1 MERIDTLVIARWT
14 APVEPAAVLE
24 NHALAIRGGRI
35 HALLPAAEARARY
48 VADEVLERP
57 HHLLTPG
64 FVNAHTRAASSVHRG
79 LGPGATARVASTPE
93 SVRDGAAL
101 AIAEMLAGGITTFGD
116 ADAHPDV
123 VATTAI
129 EAGMRVVVAPPI
141 ATTPSA
147 WAATTDEYFDRA
159 LALHD
164 EYRGHPLVATAF
176 ALHSVAAHD
185 DATLKRL
192 KVLVDQLETPLL
204 VHLNESPGAVA
215 VCRDLHGLAPLA
227 RLEGLGLA
235 NTSLVG
241 VHFVHATAAEIAVA
255 ARAGL
260 RVVHCPTANLR
271 HGHGIAPVPALLDA
285 GVVVCLGTDGADGG
299 SAQDVLRELRLALLL
314 ASGTTGRPGVVSPAQ
329 GLRMATLAGAQ
340 ALGLD
345 AVTGSLAAGKWADVA
360 CFDLGRTPAL
370 PVVDPLDSLA
380 YAAGRDFVSD
390 VWVAGRPLVTAGV
403 PSRPLDTELATRVA
417 EWRVRMLAADAPA
430 ARESHP

>member
-1 MERIDTLVIARWT
+1 MERIDTLVIARWI
-14 APVEPAAVLE
+14 APVEPDAVLAE
-24 NHALAIRGGRI
+24 HALAIRGGRI
-35 HALLPAAEARARY
+35 HALLPVAAARARF
-48 VADEVLERP
+48 VADEIVERP

-64 FVNAHTRAASSVHRG
+64 LVNAHTRAASAVHRG
-79 LGPGATARVASTPE
+79 LGTGAASSLPATPE

-129 EAGMRVVVAPPI
+129 EAGMRVVIALPI
-141 ATTPSA
+141 AAAPSS
-147 WAATTDEYFDRA
+147 WAGSTDEYFDRA
-159 LALHD
+159 LGLHD
-164 EYRGHPLVATAF
+164 EYREHPLVATAF
-176 ALHSVAAHD
+176 ALQSVAAHD
-185 DATLKRL
+185 DATLQRL
-192 KVLVDQLETPLL
+192 KVLVDQLESPLL
-204 VHLNESPGAVA
+204 VQLHESLAAVA
-215 VCRDLHGLAPLA
+215 DCRARHGLAPLA
-227 RLEGLGLA
+227 RLERLGLA

-241 VHFVHATAAEIAVA
+241 VHFVQASTAEIALA

-271 HGHGIAPVPALLDA
+271 HGLGIAPVPGLLDA
-285 GVVVCLGTDGADGG
+285 GVVVGIGTDGADGG

-314 ASGTTGRPGVVSPAQ
+314 AAGTTGRPAVLSPAQ

-345 AVTGSLAAGKWADVA
+345 AVSGSLVPGKWADVA

-370 PVVDPLDSLA
+370 PVADPLDALA

-390 VWVAGRPLVTAGV
+390 VWVAGRRLVTAGV
-403 PSRPLDTELATRVA
+403 PARPLGADLATRIA
-417 EWRVRMLAADAPA
+417 EWRMRMLAANATPT
-430 ARESHP
+430 RESRP